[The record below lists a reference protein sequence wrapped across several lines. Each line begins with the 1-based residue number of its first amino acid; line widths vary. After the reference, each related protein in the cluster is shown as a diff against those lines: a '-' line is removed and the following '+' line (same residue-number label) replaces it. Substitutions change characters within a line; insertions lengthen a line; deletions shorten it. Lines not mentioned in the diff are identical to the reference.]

1 MLCRYMAG
9 MPNRNKKL
17 EQQELAYA
25 YLEGKHF
32 KLDFAKDGKSLMEIW
47 LTNKLQLNEL
57 DYIKEFLRGFNENK
71 F

>member
-1 MLCRYMAG
+1 MVGMLNQG
-9 MPNRNKKL
+9 KKL
-17 EQQELAYA
+17 EQQELSYA

-32 KLDFAKDGKSLMEIW
+32 KLDFEKDGRSLMEIW